1 MNTLDVTLHKY
12 YDDMGWDKYGDRITP
27 VIQMFNNNENIVYM
41 VKRCSHINQGALKW
55 DWGSGWG

>member
-27 VIQMFNNNENIVYM
+27 VIQMFNNNENIVCM
-41 VKRCSHINQGALKW
+41 VKRCSHNNQRALE
-55 DWGSGWG
+55 